1 MRAARHQNPWGR
13 TKLTTFAAPHR
24 LVIPSLA
31 FCLTLLP
38 GHGIKRSR
46 FLLNVLAAALG
57 AFRVHFVFFQ
67 GENYFEGFVTIFAN
81 VVVHGH
87 GGLPLDCD
95 HELRLELYRQHPPLV
110 CEPEVAPTSRL
121 GPARPPRAADVES
134 HPSKNEG

>member
-46 FLLNVLAAALG
+46 FLLNVFAAALA

-95 HELRLELYRQHPPLV
+95 HELQLELYADNRRLSVSKFHGSEKL
-110 CEPEVAPTSRL
+110 EGGMEWRAPNASRKDIR
-121 GPARPPRAADVES
+121 GA
-134 HPSKNEG
+134 